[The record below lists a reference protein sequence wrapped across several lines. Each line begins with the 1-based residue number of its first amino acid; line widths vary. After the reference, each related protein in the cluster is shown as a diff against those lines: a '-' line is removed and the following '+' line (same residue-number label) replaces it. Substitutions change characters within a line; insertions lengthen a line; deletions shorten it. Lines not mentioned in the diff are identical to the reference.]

1 MRGLIENTNFSRP
14 SVRTQG
20 HYIDMLSILSPQF
33 RRDTARRRRAGERVA
48 RSRCRLRAN
57 EIMAPVVVTHPIIE
71 LLISTGS
78 LDVEQSEDRNAVGAE
93 RDRHRQIPFGRE
105 AFCRFDKRD
114 NAKLF
119 RCATSDATAGH
130 SDQAG
135 SCRRALRFLALYEQL
150 RATAG
155 RYVARQRRQD

>member
-20 HYIDMLSILSPQF
+20 HYIDMLAILSPQF

-78 LDVEQSEDRNAVGAE
+78 RDVEQSEDRNAVGAAISAMV
-93 RDRHRQIPFGRE
+93 R
-105 AFCRFDKRD
+105 
-114 NAKLF
+114 NAAS
-119 RCATSDATAGH
+119 RT
-130 SDQAG
+130 
-135 SCRRALRFLALYEQL
+135 
-150 RATAG
+150 
-155 RYVARQRRQD
+155 

>member
-33 RRDTARRRRAGERVA
+33 RRDTARRRRASERVA

-71 LLISTGS
+71 LLIF
-78 LDVEQSEDRNAVGAE
+78 DR
-93 RDRHRQIPFGRE
+93 
-105 AFCRFDKRD
+105 
-114 NAKLF
+114 
-119 RCATSDATAGH
+119 
-130 SDQAG
+130 
-135 SCRRALRFLALYEQL
+135 
-150 RATAG
+150 
-155 RYVARQRRQD
+155 VARCPAIRRSKRRRRGD